1 MIREGRK
8 LLQDTQKRIPEL
20 VRALDGDKDVI
31 ALYAFGSL
39 ANEALKPL
47 SDLDFG
53 ILLNERLD
61 KGQRFDKHIELIG
74 VFTDIFKTD
83 EIDLVNM
90 NDAPHRIAFQI
101 LKTGKM
107 LVCGNAD
114 ALTRFRERLVK
125 SYLDFKCMRDSF
137 DAVFLEGIG
146 YHG

>member
-8 LLQDTQKRIPEL
+8 LPQDTQKMIPEL
-20 VRALDGDKDVI
+20 VRALEADKDVI

-39 ANEALKPL
+39 ANDALKPL

-53 ILLNERLD
+53 ILLNDQLG
-61 KGQRFDKHIELIG
+61 KAQRFDKHIELIG

-83 EIDLVNM
+83 EIDLINM
-90 NDAPHRIAFQI
+90 NDAPFRIAFQI

-107 LVCGNAD
+107 LVCGND
-114 ALTRFRERLVK
+114 GALTRFRERLVK